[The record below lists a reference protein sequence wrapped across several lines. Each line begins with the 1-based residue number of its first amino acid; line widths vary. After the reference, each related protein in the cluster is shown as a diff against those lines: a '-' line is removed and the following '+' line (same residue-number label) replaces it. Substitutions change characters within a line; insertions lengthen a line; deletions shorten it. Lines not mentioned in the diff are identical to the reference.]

1 MKLSAKLR
9 KKFIKKPT
17 NRLKRTLLK
26 HLRRLKHKKHRKTRY
41 IIIIVI
47 TTTIVVGLGWYFFT
61 RTGQAEQINRLIT
74 FHDRGQNH
82 VILTHANTVRQALA
96 DAHITVTDSDVVEP
110 AVDSQ
115 LLSTDSAVIIYRSRP
130 VLVVDGSLRQKVVTA
145 AAAPNE
151 IALAAGMATIGDK
164 DKATITEG
172 DIVADG
178 ASTVLTIE
186 RIAPPVDPLAELLK
200 PTAKALTPAKGAQLY
215 TDSNG
220 VAHRE
225 TYYDLPMNIV
235 ITACGPGDYTIRY
248 DGAKVDKDGYV
259 LVAANYGAYPR
270 CSVVETSLGLGKVY
284 DTGGFA
290 LRYPHGFDLATDW
303 SNNNGR

>member
-1 MKLSAKLR
+1 M
-9 KKFIKKPT
+9 T
-17 NRLKRTLLK
+17 
-26 HLRRLKHKKHRKTRY
+26 
-41 IIIIVI
+41 IIA
-47 TTTIVVGLGWYFFT
+47 VGLLWYAAAYNHQSE
-61 RTGQAEQINRLIT
+61 QASRLIT

-82 VILTHANTVRQALA
+82 VILTHASTIRQALD
-96 DAHITVTDSDVVEP
+96 DAHITVSSSDVVEP
-110 AVDSQ
+110 AIDSQ

-130 VLVVDGSLRQKVVTA
+130 VLVVDGALRQKVVTA

-151 IALAAGMATIGDK
+151 IALAAGLSAIDSK
-164 DKATITEG
+164 DEATITEG
-172 DIVADG
+172 NIITDG
-178 ASTVLTIE
+178 ASTVLTIK
-186 RIAPPVDPLAELLK
+186 RVAPPVDSLINRLK
-200 PTAKALTPAKGAQLY
+200 PTASALSSAKGAQLY

-225 TYYDLPMNIV
+225 TYYDLPMNVV
-235 ITACGPGDYTIRY
+235 IGACGPGDYTIRY